1 MLACRSMG
9 DAALTVGLDV
19 GATLCKIAVVGNG
32 LRTEHHT
39 TRDLEW
45 VRRRIETL
53 APQRVAATGGGAMEL
68 GETVAG
74 CRVTHVFEFDAWAR
88 GAPVVAHAEGI
99 ALPEHHLLV
108 SLGTGTSILDVDGP
122 RVSRVGGTAVG
133 GGTALG
139 LAKLL
144 LGVERF
150 DELVALAAKG
160 ERRRVDLLVSEVYR
174 GMPAAIAGKLTA
186 SHFAK
191 LESTRPEDVA
201 HALMGL
207 VAETVVLIALGLA
220 RNAGTDDVVYCGTTL
235 AENPP
240 LRAIV
245 EEISTFFG
253 LRALF
258 LARGAYCGAVGA
270 ATFAHAG

>member
-1 MLACRSMG
+1 
-9 DAALTVGLDV
+9 
-19 GATLCKIAVVGNG
+19 
-32 LRTEHHT
+32 
-39 TRDLEW
+39 
-45 VRRRIETL
+45 
-53 APQRVAATGGGAMEL
+53 
-68 GETVAG
+68 
-74 CRVTHVFEFDAWAR
+74 
-88 GAPVVAHAEGI
+88 
-99 ALPEHHLLV
+99 
-108 SLGTGTSILDVDGP
+108 
-122 RVSRVGGTAVG
+122 
-133 GGTALG
+133 
-139 LAKLL
+139 
-144 LGVERF
+144 
-150 DELVALAAKG
+150 
-160 ERRRVDLLVSEVYR
+160 
-174 GMPAAIAGKLTA
+174 
-186 SHFAK
+186 
-191 LESTRPEDVA
+191 VA